1 MRGDA
6 ILWHD
11 GKSRCAWVPADDDAA
26 ARYHDEVW
34 GTRTYEESAMF
45 EALTLGVFEVGL
57 SWSIVFGKRDA
68 FRTAFRG
75 FDVATV
81 AAMTGQDVDRL
92 VQDASIIRNHGKIQA
107 TVDNARA
114 MMTAAPSLATLAKSY
129 ATTRKQA
136 PMSTADLPK
145 STPQAEAFAKQLK
158 SLGYRY
164 VGPTSVYAFMQNVG
178 VVNDHIHGCFRAADY
193 AAEPA
198 HGASLSEPGS
208 NGYCPGIG
216 SLTTGMVGAGLS
228 STSCWASRLKSFIS
242 NGPGRLSSVR
252 VRGERLHDLR
262 APLMLLKWVADR
274 LAPERRGGRVRQ
286 LLPDGPA
293 SREASE
299 QGRGRLRP
307 GSTAPVLAHHK
318 KLGDV
323 ARLSGKDQGE
333 AGQRALDPEQER
345 LAVRVGP
352 VLVEVPVQVLPVR
365 IDVTAVELGEIV
377 VIQLKQPPDDGPVV
391 LERLDHLYVHPLIM
405 PAPPAPGRPRASAP
419 CSWAV

>member
-6 ILWHD
+6 ILWDD
-11 GKSRCAWVPADDDAA
+11 GKSRCAWVPAEDAGA

-75 FDVATV
+75 FDVVTV
-81 AAMTGQDVDRL
+81 AAMTGQDVDSL
-92 VQDASIIRNHGKIQA
+92 VQDASIIRNRGKIQA

-114 MMTAAPSLATLAKSY
+114 MMTASPSLATLAKSY

-193 AAEPA
+193 AAETG
-198 HGASLSEPGS
+198 HGASLSERRS
-208 NGYCPGIG
+208 NGPLVTGDLDLPYCPGIG
-216 SLTTGMVGAGLS
+216 SLTAGMVGAGFY
-228 STSCWASRLKSFIS
+228 AA
-242 NGPGRLSSVR
+242 P
-252 VRGERLHDLR
+252 R
-262 APLMLLKWVADR
+262 A
-274 LAPERRGGRVRQ
+274 
-286 LLPDGPA
+286 
-293 SREASE
+293 
-299 QGRGRLRP
+299 
-307 GSTAPVLAHHK
+307 
-318 KLGDV
+318 
-323 ARLSGKDQGE
+323 
-333 AGQRALDPEQER
+333 
-345 LAVRVGP
+345 
-352 VLVEVPVQVLPVR
+352 R
-365 IDVTAVELGEIV
+365 IDTIAAL
-377 VIQLKQPPDDGPVV
+377 L
-391 LERLDHLYVHPLIM
+391 LE
-405 PAPPAPGRPRASAP
+405 
-419 CSWAV
+419 